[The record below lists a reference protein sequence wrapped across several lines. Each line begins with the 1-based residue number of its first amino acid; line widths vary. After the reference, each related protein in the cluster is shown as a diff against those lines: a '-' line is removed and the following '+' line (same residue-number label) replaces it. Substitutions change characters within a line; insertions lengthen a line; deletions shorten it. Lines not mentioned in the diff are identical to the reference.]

1 VDPVR
6 RFDSR
11 YAEEV
16 VLTDGTRVLLR
27 LLRPTDKEL
36 VRGGFAALSLRSRY
50 RRFLTS
56 KVRLS
61 DRELAYLTELDH
73 EQHFALGAIAIDEAG
88 GQSGVGIARFVR
100 SAAQPEIA
108 EPAVVVV
115 DRLQGRGLG
124 RLLCERLAAAARER
138 GVRAFR
144 CEVLASNTPM
154 RALIASLSPHAKV
167 EQHGEAATIE
177 FALNAPAP
185 ALELASLPG
194 ASPVRPAPAVAM
206 PTPAAA
212 PIAAPIAAP
221 AAAPIAAPIAATDAT
236 PDPAADAAPA
246 AAADANAEPPT
257 SATMINFLLRLASRG
272 AMVVLHR
279 ALARWG
285 EHEA

>member
-1 VDPVR
+1 MDPVR
-6 RFDSR
+6 RFDSQ

-73 EQHFALGAIAIDEAG
+73 ERHFALGALCVDSAG
-88 GQSGVGIARFVR
+88 KESGVGIARFVR
-100 SAAQPEIA
+100 SAEQPDIA
-108 EPAVVVV
+108 EPAVVVI
-115 DRLQGRGLG
+115 DRLHGRGLG
-124 RLLCERLAAAARER
+124 RILCERLAEAARER

-144 CEVLASNTPM
+144 CEVLASNSPM
-154 RALIASLSPHAKV
+154 RALINSLSPHAKV

-177 FALNAPAP
+177 FALDASAPAQD
-185 ALELASLPG
+185 LASSQPQ
-194 ASPVRPAPAVAM
+194 VHAV
-206 PTPAAA
+206 AAA
-212 PIAAPIAAP
+212 PPTSSAARE
-221 AAAPIAAPIAATDAT
+221 
-236 PDPAADAAPA
+236 AD
-246 AAADANAEPPT
+246 DANPVGNP
-257 SATMINFLLRLASRG
+257 TMIRFLLRLASRG
-272 AMVVLHR
+272 AMVVIHR

-285 EHEA
+285 DRDA

>member
-1 VDPVR
+1 VEPVR

-16 VLTDGTRVLLR
+16 VLADGTRVRLR
-27 LLRPTDKEL
+27 LLRPGDKEL

-61 DRELAYLTELDH
+61 DQELSYLTELDQ
-73 EQHFALGAIAIDEAG
+73 ERHFALGAICVDEAG
-88 GQSGVGIARFVR
+88 REQGVGIARFVR
-100 SAAQPEIA
+100 SAGRPEIA
-108 EPAVVVV
+108 EPAVVVI
-115 DRLQGRGLG
+115 DRLHGRGLG
-124 RLLCERLAAAARER
+124 RLLCERLAEAARER

-154 RALIASLSPHAKV
+154 RALIDSLSAHAQI

-185 ALELASLPG
+185 APPDAGATQLQTTAGTSPA
-194 ASPVRPAPAVAM
+194 ASPATSPEASPPASADTTGEQPAVS
-206 PTPAAA
+206 P
-212 PIAAPIAAP
+212 
-221 AAAPIAAPIAATDAT
+221 
-236 PDPAADAAPA
+236 
-246 AAADANAEPPT
+246 
-257 SATMINFLLRLASRG
+257 TMINYLLRLASRG
-272 AMVVLHR
+272 AMVVIHR

-285 EHEA
+285 QHEA